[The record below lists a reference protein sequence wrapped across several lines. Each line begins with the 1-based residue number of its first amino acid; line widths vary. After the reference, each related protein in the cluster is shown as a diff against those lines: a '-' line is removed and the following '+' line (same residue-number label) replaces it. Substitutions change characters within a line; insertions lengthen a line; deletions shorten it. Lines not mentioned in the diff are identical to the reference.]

1 MHTLCVSNRAAA
13 LLQLDKL
20 NKALDDAEMTIKL
33 KPQWEKVR
41 FSSTLLNGN
50 SVNP

>member
-1 MHTLCVSNRAAA
+1 MHTLCSSNRAAA

-33 KPQWEKVR
+33 KPEWEKVR
-41 FSSTLLNGN
+41 SSSTFLNVN
-50 SVNP
+50 SV